1 MIDYKKYYKADA
13 VGKNFR
19 RYTLKEKLI
28 TGVSIKLRP
37 IEKERKKLNRKRY
50 KSYESDYWYN
60 LRRLKKFNNS
70 IKGLISYMSSLDNVM
85 VLPDY
90 SIIMKEYKEDYHL
103 VTHLFD
109 EKEKQDMWDWSEWEH
124 EKDNQDSSKELLLDF
139 TIVKEIIKVKD
150 KDNNTKEIKKNK
162 VVKTFP
168 LVVFDYNDDC
178 ALEDLDQ
185 NVTYNYE
192 NETEYDSD
200 YELEDLLVL

>member
-1 MIDYKKYYKADA
+1 MIDYKKYYKANA

-19 RYTLKEKLI
+19 RYALKEKLI
-28 TGVSIKLRP
+28 TGVLTKLSP

-60 LRRLKKFNNS
+60 IRRLKKSNNS
-70 IKGLISYMSSLDNVM
+70 IKGLISYMSSLDDVM
-85 VLPDY
+85 VVPDY

-124 EKDNQDSSKELLLDF
+124 EKDNQDSTRRLLDF

-150 KDNNTKEIKKNK
+150 KEIKKNK
-162 VVKTFP
+162 IVLTYP